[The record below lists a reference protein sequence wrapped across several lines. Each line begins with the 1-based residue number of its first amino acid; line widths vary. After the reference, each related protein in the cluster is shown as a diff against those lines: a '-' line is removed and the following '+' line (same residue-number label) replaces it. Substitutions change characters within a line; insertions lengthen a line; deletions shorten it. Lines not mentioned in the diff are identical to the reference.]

1 MIPMGSPDL
10 ERIKSKL
17 FALNLRYDEVDRE
30 LSFTRARARRLEKQL
45 EDARLASLM
54 GDKAG
59 DPAEI
64 GPALEH
70 VRGELDTQQQ
80 LLQRIQ
86 SSRWE
91 TRLRYILARRE
102 EIKQHA
108 GRQRAEEPPSFHSR
122 DHGYPGREGGGE
134 ES

>member
-1 MIPMGSPDL
+1 M

-30 LSFTRARARRLEKQL
+30 LSATRARASRLEKQL
-45 EDARLASLM
+45 EDARLASLL
-54 GDKAG
+54 GDEAG

-70 VRGELDTQQQ
+70 ARGELDTQQQ

-86 SSRWE
+86 TSRWE
-91 TRLRYILARRE
+91 TRLRYILARRD

-108 GRQRAEEPPSFHSR
+108 DRQRAEGFSALRPPER
-122 DHGYPGREGGGE
+122 RYPSLDGGGDE
-134 ES
+134 A

>member
-17 FALNLRYDEVDRE
+17 FALNLRYNEVDRE
-30 LSFTRARARRLEKQL
+30 LSVTRARASRLEKQL

-54 GDKAG
+54 GDQAG

-86 SSRWE
+86 NSRWE

-102 EIKQHA
+102 EIQQHA
-108 GRQRAEEPPSFHSR
+108 GRRRADEPPSLR
-122 DHGYPGREGGGE
+122 LPDRGYPGREAGGE
-134 ES
+134 EA